1 VQLPAFGRRSP
12 GHRPALRHMLAP
24 TTTTDFLAVLRKSGL
39 VDESRLTELF
49 PDADNLP
56 PDPRACATGLVKGG
70 VLTQYQAKMLV
81 NGKSRGFFVG
91 PYVIQ
96 GPIGQGG
103 MGVVYLAR
111 HTSLDRHVAL
121 KILASGPA
129 KDQLTLN
136 RFLREARASAALD
149 HPNIVRLYD
158 IGQSADMH
166 YLVMEYV
173 DGTNVQAMLERSG
186 PLPYGQAADY
196 VAQAA
201 AGLQHAHSRGIVHR
215 DVKPG
220 NLMLTEGGTIKI
232 LDMGLARSVRDQKD
246 HLTELHGQEDITG
259 TADFVSP
266 EHLRGEKVDERGDI
280 YSLGVTLFSL
290 LVGRPPF
297 MGTTAQKL
305 AAHEFKDP
313 ADLRTDL
320 SSRAPPGLADVVVKM
335 MAKRKEDRYQS
346 AQEVI
351 AALAPWNSAGPS
363 GNASKDPVRTRNL
376 RAARMSSSVAPPQYP
391 IPTGRKKWLLIGGA
405 IGTVLL
411 IGGLS
416 LALGS
421 GGKNTASAQDPA
433 LPGPGPMPQPAP
445 NAVPGPVEPPRA
457 LRAHA
462 AGIND
467 LVFGNDGL
475 VAAVDWSGHLV
486 YWNVNTGQ
494 PARSTPVRPGS
505 KLNTCAATK
514 DGQFL
519 VVGGDK
525 TPVLVLDW
533 ATGHVVH
540 EYPGH
545 GNTTW
550 GVAVSPSGRD
560 LLTCGTDGV
569 VMHRD
574 LATGQEIR
582 RFQFEATLVWAVAF
596 SPDGAKMAASCGI
609 GPSEDESYQIRVWET
624 ATGKEL
630 HRLTGHTRDVRWLS
644 FHPDGWSLA
653 SAGFDGTV
661 RLWDLT
667 VGKQIRSI
675 PAHSGFAERVFFVH
689 GGKNLVSCGGPLAN
703 SANPGEGGAL
713 KVWDATTGDEIR
725 AWRGDAAVGII
736 SLAVSRDGTAAVT
749 GSRDKIVRIWRLN

>member
-1 VQLPAFGRRSP
+1 MLVPA
-12 GHRPALRHMLAP
+12 
-24 TTTTDFLAVLRKSGL
+24 TTTDFLAVLRKSGL

-56 PDPRACATGLVKGG
+56 PDPRACALGLVKGG

-129 KDQLTLN
+129 RDELTLN

-158 IGQSADMH
+158 IGQSAGQSADVH

-173 DGTNVQAMLERSG
+173 DGTNVQAILERSG
-186 PLPYGQAADY
+186 AILYGQATDY
-196 VAQAA
+196 VGQAA

-215 DVKPG
+215 DIKPG
-220 NLMLTEGGTIKI
+220 NLMLTECGTIKI
-232 LDMGLARSVRDQKD
+232 LDMGLARSLRDKKD

-297 MGTTAQKL
+297 GGTTAQKL

-313 ADLRTDL
+313 ADLRIDL
-320 SSRAPPGLADVVVKM
+320 SSKAPPGLADVVIKM
-335 MAKRKEDRYQS
+335 MAKRKEERYQS
-346 AQEVI
+346 ANEVI
-351 AALAPWNSAGPS
+351 AALAPWIPAGATGNPS
-363 GNASKDPVRTRNL
+363 SDPVRTRNL
-376 RAARMSSSVAPPQYP
+376 RAPRSNAAVARPRPVRPP
-391 IPTGRKKWLLIGGA
+391 GRKKWVLIGGA
-405 IGTVLL
+405 VGAILIIGS
-411 IGGLS
+411 LS

-421 GGKNTASAQDPA
+421 GGKNSASAQDSPP
-433 LPGPGPMPQPAP
+433 LGPGLNSATILPNTGPSPAD
-445 NAVPGPVEPPRA
+445 VPPP
-457 LRAHA
+457 LRAHTA
-462 AGIND
+462 AIND
-467 LVFGNDGL
+467 MVFGKDGL
-475 VAAVDWSGHLV
+475 VAAVDWSGQLV
-486 YWNVNTGQ
+486 IWNLKTGQ
-494 PARSTPVRPGS
+494 PAWSTALRQGGR
-505 KLNTCAATK
+505 LNACAATK

-525 TPVLVLDW
+525 MPVLVLNW
-533 ATGHVVH
+533 ATGQTIH

-545 GNTTW
+545 ADTTW

-569 VMHRD
+569 VLHRN
-574 LATGQEIR
+574 LTTGQEIH
-582 RFQFEATLVWAVAF
+582 RFHFEATLVWAVAF
-596 SPDGAKMAASCGI
+596 SADGSKMAACCGR
-609 GPSEDESYQIRVWET
+609 GPTDDDSYQIRVWET
-624 ATGKEL
+624 ASGKEL
-630 HRLTGHTRDVRWLS
+630 HRLIGHTRDVRWLA
-644 FHPDGWSLA
+644 FHPDGLSLA

-661 RLWDLT
+661 RAWDLAD
-667 VGKQIRSI
+667 GKELRKII
-675 PAHSGFAERVFFVH
+675 AHSGFAERVYFLP
-689 GGKNLVSCGGPLAN
+689 GGKRLLSCGGPLAN
-703 SANPGEGGAL
+703 STNPGEGGAIT
-713 KVWDATTGDEIR
+713 VWDAETGDEVR
-725 AWRGDAAVGII
+725 AWRGEAATGII
-736 SLAVSRDGTAAVT
+736 SLALSSDGSVAAT

>member
-1 VQLPAFGRRSP
+1 
-12 GHRPALRHMLAP
+12 MLVP
-24 TTTTDFLAVLRKSGL
+24 NTTADFLAVLRKSGL
-39 VDESRLTELF
+39 VDESRLAELF

-56 PDPRACATGLVKGG
+56 PDPRACALGLVKGG

-91 PYVIQ
+91 PYVIH

-111 HTSLDRHVAL
+111 HTSLGRDVAL
-121 KILASGPA
+121 KVLASGPSR
-129 KDQLTLN
+129 DQLTLN

-158 IGQSADMH
+158 IGQSGDIH
-166 YLVMEYV
+166 YLVMEFV
-173 DGTNVQAMLERSG
+173 EGTNVQAMVERSG
-186 PLPYGQAADY
+186 PLPFGQAADY
-196 VAQAA
+196 TAQAA

-220 NLMLTEGGTIKI
+220 NLMVTEGGIIKI

-297 MGTTAQKL
+297 VGTTAQKL

-320 SSRAPPGLADVVVKM
+320 ISRAPLGLVDVVVKM
-335 MAKRKEDRYQS
+335 MAKRKEDRHQS

-351 AALAPWNSAGPS
+351 TALGPWVSPAPV
-363 GNASKDPVRTRNL
+363 GNAGKDPVRTRSLSPTPPNPG
-376 RAARMSSSVAPPQYP
+376 ARPPRP
-391 IPTGRKKWLLIGGA
+391 AVPTGRKKWLLIGGA
-405 IGTVLL
+405 VATVVV

-433 LPGPGPMPQPAP
+433 PGSGPTTTFAP
-445 NAVPGPVEPPRA
+445 TTGPVPVDSPPA

-462 AGIND
+462 GSIND
-467 LVFGNDGL
+467 MVFGKDGL
-475 VAAVDWSGHLV
+475 VAAVDGTGQLIF
-486 YWNVNTGQ
+486 WNVNSSQ
-494 PARSTPVRPGS
+494 PVRSTPVRPGS
-505 KLNTCAATK
+505 RLNACAATK

-519 VVGGDK
+519 VVAGDQM
-525 TPVLVLDW
+525 PVLVLDW
-533 ATGHVVH
+533 ATGQTVH
-540 EYPGH
+540 AYPGH
-545 GNTTW
+545 ANTTW
-550 GVAVSPSGRD
+550 GVAISPSGRD

-569 VMHRD
+569 VLHRE
-574 LATGQEIR
+574 LSTGREIR
-582 RFQFEATLVWAVAF
+582 RFQFEATLVWSVAF
-596 SPDGAKMAASCGI
+596 SPDGAKMAAACGI
-609 GPSEDESYQIRVWET
+609 GPTDDESYQIRVWET
-624 ATGKEL
+624 STGKEL
-630 HRLTGHTRDVRWLS
+630 HRLIGHTRDVRWLA

-667 VGKQIRSI
+667 LGKEIRNI
-675 PAHSGFAERVFFVH
+675 PAHSGFAERVFFLPD
-689 GGKNLVSCGGPLAN
+689 GKRLVSCGGPLAN
-703 SANPGEGGAL
+703 SANPGEGGAI
-713 KVWDATTGDEIR
+713 KVWDAATGEEIR
-725 AWRGDAAVGII
+725 AWRGDAATGII
-736 SLAVSRDGTAAVT
+736 SLALSRDGAAAAT
-749 GSRDKIVRIWRLN
+749 GSRDKIVRVWRLN